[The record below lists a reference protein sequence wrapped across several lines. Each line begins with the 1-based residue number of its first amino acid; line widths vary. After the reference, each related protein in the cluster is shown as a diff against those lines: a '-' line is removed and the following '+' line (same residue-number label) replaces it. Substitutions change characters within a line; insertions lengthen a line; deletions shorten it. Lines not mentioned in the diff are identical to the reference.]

1 MTHLATPYL
10 RTQPLPTGQYLLG
23 GNICSFLNAD
33 FTSYAVQCCCGK
45 NIRVRVR
52 SFAVV
57 HAVGDTLAI
66 RFGGAR

>member
-1 MTHLATPYL
+1 MTHLATPHL
-10 RTQPLPTGQYLLG
+10 RTQPHPTELYSLC
-23 GNICSFLNAD
+23 GNIRSFLNAD
-33 FTSYAVQCCCGK
+33 FASHAGQCCCGK
-45 NIRVRVR
+45 SIRVRVR